1 MFKAEPDWRRLPAE
15 SPEAIHR
22 LLLRRLQKDR
32 SRRLKSADAVRIEE
46 AFSVPAAVTVPQARV
61 IQNPRLA
68 WIVAAITTL
77 VFASLAIVRFR
88 EKPAAASPEMR
99 LETNTP
105 STPAP
110 LNFALSPD
118 GQHIVFAASGDGPQ
132 RLWLRSLDQTDAH
145 PLPKNETAEYPFSS
159 KDSRSI
165 GFFASGKPYRVDISG
180 AQLQALAEAPQGR
193 GGTWMLR
200 ARSCLVPRLR
210 VASSAF
216 HRWVEGNRNGSQ
228 RPTRLAHIFN
238 RIASYK

>member
-1 MFKAEPDWRRLPAE
+1 M
-15 SPEAIHR
+15 
-22 LLLRRLQKDR
+22 
-32 SRRLKSADAVRIEE
+32 RIEE

-99 LETNTP
+99 LEINTP

-132 RLWLRSLDQTDAH
+132 RLWLRSLDQTYAH
-145 PLPKNETAEYPFSS
+145 PLPETETSEYPFSS

-165 GFFASGKPYRVDISG
+165 GFFASGKLYRVDISG
-180 AQLQALAEAPQGR
+180 AQLQALAEASQGR
-193 GGTWMLR
+193 GGTWNAEGTILFGPTATSGLFR
-200 ARSCLVPRLR
+200 VPSLGGGQPKRLTEADAAGAYLQPDR
-210 VASSAF
+210 V
-216 HRWVEGNRNGSQ
+216 V
-228 RPTRLAHIFN
+228 
-238 RIASYK
+238 

>member
-1 MFKAEPDWRRLPAE
+1 M
-15 SPEAIHR
+15 
-22 LLLRRLQKDR
+22 
-32 SRRLKSADAVRIEE
+32 RIEE

-99 LETNTP
+99 LEINTP

-132 RLWLRSLDQTDAH
+132 RLWLRSLDQTYAH
-145 PLPKNETAEYPFSS
+145 PLPETETSEYPFSS

-165 GFFASGKPYRVDISG
+165 GFFASGKLYRVDISG
-180 AQLQALAEAPQGR
+180 SQLQA
-193 GGTWMLR
+193 
-200 ARSCLVPRLR
+200 C
-210 VASSAF
+210 
-216 HRWVEGNRNGSQ
+216 
-228 RPTRLAHIFN
+228 
-238 RIASYK
+238 